1 MHSTFAVKV
10 CPSDWRI
17 ENLVH
22 RLSLQ
27 LSGLFHSD
35 LHAHVV
41 YSPPLLTSPRSR
53 VKVKAVLLET
63 SLYPPIPLAPVYIS
77 HLPFFFNTDL
87 YTSFSF
93 PLKLNTF
100 PSLFLGNVLSW
111 ITQSHDIMSS
121 LTFLL
126 FFFFFFSP
134 EVLLFPIIPRYIETY
149 ISQVVWHTTAHR
161 NTISN

>member
-53 VKVKAVLLET
+53 VKAVF
-63 SLYPPIPLAPVYIS
+63 SLYPPIPLDPPIPLAPVYGWDGSACSSAIGRLVATRWQKFLFSVFFTSWERHLWCCYLLQEGLYIS
-77 HLPFFFNTDL
+77 DHKRKSTRHKRSQLDKKTHPNVW
-87 YTSFSF
+87 
-93 PLKLNTF
+93 LKA
-100 PSLFLGNVLSW
+100 VL
-111 ITQSHDIMSS
+111 
-121 LTFLL
+121 
-126 FFFFFFSP
+126 
-134 EVLLFPIIPRYIETY
+134 VLL
-149 ISQVVWHTTAHR
+149 
-161 NTISN
+161 N